1 MTDDTPLR
9 QLLDDRLTAGLA
21 ASELVPEA
29 ADLLRGMLPEPAG
42 PERTGRAGPVYLR
55 SITAAGWRGVGPE
68 TTLDL
73 PPGPGLTVV
82 AGRNGTGK
90 SSFAEA
96 AEMALTGFNARW
108 DGSNGKART
117 AVWKEGW
124 RNLHDSTV
132 PTVSVRL
139 TLDDTGDP
147 VTVRR
152 TWYGAKVD
160 EARTTVE
167 RADGTEQK
175 LEESIDAS
183 TLSLYRPFLP
193 YSELGSMVDG
203 TLSALHNTLARF
215 VGLGQL
221 GDIDDLLAARVKA
234 CKDVENRPRALKTAA
249 TEALTGLDDQRA
261 VEAAR
266 ALGGRTPDAAV
277 VRALLDRDVVT
288 ASGADV
294 RLRSLAALSGPDEQE
309 VAGAL
314 ARLRE
319 AVAAAEDVRHSDAE
333 DARRLAGLL
342 ESALEHR
349 RRSQNADCP
358 VCGTADRLDP
368 AWADGARAEIE
379 RLQSGAAGAE
389 AARRTLGTARRALH
403 DLVQPVPEL
412 LRAEESELAGL
423 WREWAL
429 CRSLT
434 DPAEL
439 ANRVERVAPRL
450 GAACRQVSEE
460 AARKLTDRNTA
471 WRPAAVRL
479 AEWLDATEKATEAK
493 DQRKEAEAARSWLRT
508 QTDQLRKER
517 MAKFEKQSQD
527 VWNKLCESS
536 SVSLGSITLK
546 GTAARGSVQL
556 GVSVDDQEAP
566 AYSVMSQGELHSLA
580 LSLFIPR
587 ATHDDSPFGFL
598 VIDDPVQSMDAQKV
612 EGLATVLSECAR
624 HRQVVVF
631 THDTRLEQAISHLG
645 IEATICCIAR
655 ASDSVVTVVKESDP
669 VKQAFKEARDLSHD
683 QCLPQSVADRVIP
696 AMCRL
701 ALEIACMETARRA
714 LRDDHG
720 LGLAEIEERVARLVR
735 TKEHVALALLGDS
748 SGRPRTVVESL
759 CAGGWALIDELNEGS
774 HSGLPTVDD
783 RKQLV
788 ARTERLAGAIRRGRG
803 TVVSQG
809 GAR

>member
-1 MTDDTPLR
+1 MTDDVPLR
-9 QLLDDRLTAGLA
+9 QLLNDRLGTSDLA
-21 ASELVPEA
+21 PGA
-29 ADLLRGMLPEPAG
+29 ADLLRGMLPEPP
-42 PERTGRAGPVYLR
+42 PEKTGRAGPVYLR

-96 AEMALTGFNARW
+96 AEMALTGLNARW

-117 AVWKEGW
+117 VVWKEGW

-132 PTVSVRL
+132 PAVSVRL

-175 LEESIDAS
+175 LEESVDAS
-183 TLSLYRPFLP
+183 MLSLYRPFLP

-215 VGLGQL
+215 IGLGQL
-221 GDIDDLLAARVKA
+221 GDMDDLLAARIKA
-234 CKDVENRPRALKTAA
+234 CKDIESRPGGLKSAA
-249 TEALTGLDDQRA
+249 IEVLAGLDDQRA

-266 ALGGRTPDAAV
+266 ALGGRTADVAA
-277 VRALLDRDVVT
+277 VRALLDQDAVT
-288 ASGADV
+288 DAGMDV
-294 RLRSLAALSGPDEQE
+294 RLRALATLSGPDEQE

-319 AVAAAEDVRHSDAE
+319 AAAAAEDVRHSNAE

-342 ESALEHR
+342 ENALEHR
-349 RRSQNADCP
+349 HRSQSADCP
-358 VCGTADRLDP
+358 VCGTAGRLDRT
-368 AWADGARAEIE
+368 WAEGARAEIE
-379 RLQSGAAGAE
+379 RLQSEAAEAE
-389 AARRTLGTARRALH
+389 AARRTLGVAHRAVH
-403 DLVQPVPEL
+403 DLVQPVPDL
-412 LRAEESELAGL
+412 LRAEESELADL

-439 ANRVERVAPRL
+439 ANRVERVAPTL
-450 GAACRQVSEE
+450 GTACRQVSDE
-460 AARKLTDRNTA
+460 AARALTDRNTA

-479 AEWLDATEKATEAK
+479 AEWLDATQKAEEAK
-493 DQRKEAEAARSWLRT
+493 AQRGETEKARSWLRKL
-508 QTDQLRKER
+508 TDELRDER
-517 MAKFEKQSQD
+517 MAKFDKQSQD
-527 VWNKLCESS
+527 VWKKLCESS
-536 SVSLGSITLK
+536 SVALGRITLK

-598 VIDDPVQSMDAQKV
+598 VIDDPVQSMDTQKV

-624 HRQVVVF
+624 RRQVVVF
-631 THDTRLEQAISHLG
+631 THDTRLEQAITHLG
-645 IEATICCIAR
+645 IEATVLHISR
-655 ASDSVVTVVKESDP
+655 ESESVVTVEKRSEP
-669 VKQAFKEARDLSHD
+669 VQQAFKDVRDLSYD
-683 QCLPQSVADRVIP
+683 QSLPQSVADRVIP
-696 AMCRL
+696 AMCRI
-701 ALEIACMETARRA
+701 ALEVACMETARRA

-720 LGLAEIEERVARLVR
+720 LGLAEIEERISPLVR
-735 TKEHVALALLGDS
+735 TKEYVALALLGDS
-748 SGRPRTVVESL
+748 SGEPQTAVESL
-759 CAGGWALIDELNEGS
+759 HAGGWTLINELNAGS
-774 HSGLPTVDD
+774 HPGLPTVDA
-783 RKQLV
+783 RKLLV
-788 ARTERLAGAIRRGRG
+788 KRTERLADAIRRGRA
-803 TVVSQG
+803 TVVAQG

>member
-1 MTDDTPLR
+1 MTDDIPLR
-9 QLLDDRLTAGLA
+9 QLLNDRLGTSDLA
-21 ASELVPEA
+21 PGA
-29 ADLLRGMLPEPAG
+29 ADLLRGMLPEPPPEKAG
-42 PERTGRAGPVYLR
+42 RVGPVYLR

-96 AEMALTGFNARW
+96 AEMALTGLNARW

-132 PTVSVRL
+132 PAVSVRL

-175 LEESIDAS
+175 LEESVDAS

-215 VGLGQL
+215 IGLGQL
-221 GDIDDLLAARVKA
+221 GDMDDLLAARIKA
-234 CKDVENRPRALKTAA
+234 CKDIESRPGGLKAAAVEV
-249 TEALTGLDDQRA
+249 LTGLDDQRA

-266 ALGGRTPDAAV
+266 ALGGRTADVAA
-277 VRALLDRDVVT
+277 VRALLDQDAVT
-288 ASGADV
+288 DAGVDV
-294 RLRSLAALSGPDEQE
+294 RLRALATLSGPDEQE

-319 AVAAAEDVRHSDAE
+319 AAAAAEDVRHSNAE

-349 RRSQNADCP
+349 HRSQNADCP
-358 VCGTADRLDP
+358 LCGTAGRLDRT
-368 AWADGARAEIE
+368 WAEGARAEIE
-379 RLQSGAAGAE
+379 RLQSAAAGAE
-389 AARRTLGTARRALH
+389 AARRTLGVARRAVH
-403 DLVQPVPEL
+403 DLVQPVPDL

-439 ANRVERVAPRL
+439 ANRVERVAPTL
-450 GAACRQVSEE
+450 GTACRQVSEE
-460 AARKLTDRNTA
+460 AARALTDRNTA

-479 AEWLDATEKATEAK
+479 AEWLDATEKATEAAE
-493 DQRKEAEAARSWLRT
+493 RHKEAKAARSWLRKL
-508 QTDQLRKER
+508 TDELRDER
-517 MAKFEKQSQD
+517 MAKFDKQSQD
-527 VWNKLCESS
+527 VWKKLCESS
-536 SVSLGSITLK
+536 SVALGRITLK

-598 VIDDPVQSMDAQKV
+598 VIDDPVQSMDTQKV

-631 THDTRLEQAISHLG
+631 THDTRLEQAITHLG
-645 IEATICCIAR
+645 IEATILHISR
-655 ASDSVVTVVKESDP
+655 ESESVVTVEKRSEP
-669 VKQAFKEARDLSHD
+669 VQQAFKDVRDLSYD
-683 QCLPQSVADRVIP
+683 QSLPQSVADRVVP
-696 AMCRL
+696 AMCRI
-701 ALEIACMETARRA
+701 ALEVACMETARRT

-720 LGLAEIEERVARLVR
+720 LGLAEIEERITPLVR
-735 TKEHVALALLGDS
+735 TKEYVALALLGDS
-748 SGRPRTVVESL
+748 SGEPQRAVESL
-759 CAGGWALIDELNEGS
+759 HAGGWTLINELNAGS
-774 HSGLPTVDD
+774 HPGLPTLDA
-783 RKQLV
+783 RKRLV
-788 ARTERLAGAIRRGRG
+788 KRTERLADAIRRGRA
-803 TVVSQG
+803 TVVAQG

>member
-1 MTDDTPLR
+1 
-9 QLLDDRLTAGLA
+9 
-21 ASELVPEA
+21 
-29 ADLLRGMLPEPAG
+29 
-42 PERTGRAGPVYLR
+42 
-55 SITAAGWRGVGPE
+55 
-68 TTLDL
+68 
-73 PPGPGLTVV
+73 
-82 AGRNGTGK
+82 
-90 SSFAEA
+90 
-96 AEMALTGFNARW
+96 MA
-108 DGSNGKART
+108 K
-117 AVWKEGW
+117 
-124 RNLHDSTV
+124 LHDCTV
-132 PTVSVRL
+132 PAVSVRL

-152 TWYGAKVD
+152 TWYGLKVD

-183 TLSLYRPFLP
+183 TLALYRPFLP

-215 VGLGQL
+215 IGLGQL
-221 GDIDDLLAARVKA
+221 GDIDDRLAARIKA
-234 CKDVENRPRALKTAA
+234 CKDVEGRPRALKTSAV
-249 TEALTGLDDQRA
+249 EALTGLDDQRA

-266 ALGGRTPDAAV
+266 ALGGRTADVDA
-277 VRALLDRDVVT
+277 VRALLDGDAVT
-288 ASGADV
+288 DGGVDV
-294 RLRSLAALSGPDEQE
+294 RLRALATLTGPDEQE

-314 ARLRE
+314 ERLRE
-319 AVAAAEDVRHSDAE
+319 AVAAAEDARHTDAE

-349 RRSQNADCP
+349 HRSQSADCP
-358 VCGTADRLDP
+358 VCGTADRLDRS
-368 AWADGARAEIE
+368 WAENTRAEIE
-379 RLQSGAAGAE
+379 RLQSEAAGAE
-389 AARRTLGTARRALH
+389 AARRTLSAARRAVH
-403 DLVQPVPEL
+403 DLVQPVPDL
-412 LRAEESELAGL
+412 LRSEESALADL

-439 ANRVERVAPRL
+439 AKSVERVAPTL

-460 AARKLTDRNTA
+460 AARRLTDRNTA

-479 AEWLDATEKATEAK
+479 AEWLDAEEKAGEAK
-493 DQRKEAEAARSWLRT
+493 DQRAVTEKARSWLRKL
-508 QTDQLRKER
+508 TDELRDER
-517 MAKFEKQSQD
+517 MAKFDKQSQD
-527 VWNKLCESS
+527 VWKKLCESS
-536 SVSLGSITLK
+536 SVALGRITLK
-546 GTAARGSVQL
+546 GTAARGSVKL

-598 VIDDPVQSMDAQKV
+598 VIDDPVQSMDTQKV
-612 EGLATVLSECAR
+612 EGLVAVLNDCAR

-645 IEATICCIAR
+645 IEATILRISR
-655 ASDSVVTVVKESDP
+655 ESDSVVTVEKRSDP
-669 VKQAFKEARDLSHD
+669 VKQAFGEARALSYD
-683 QCLPQSVADRVIP
+683 QHLPQHVADRVIP
-696 AMCRL
+696 AMCRN
-701 ALEIACMETARRA
+701 ALEIACMETARRT

-720 LGLAEIEERVARLVR
+720 LGLAEIEERIATVER
-735 TKEHVALALLGDS
+735 TKEYVALALLGDS
-748 SGRPRTVVESL
+748 SGEPQSVVESL
-759 CAGGWALIDELNEGS
+759 YAGGWTLINELNADS
-774 HSGLPTVDD
+774 HPGLPTTGD

-788 ARTERLAGAIRRGRG
+788 TRTERLAEAIRRGRG

>member
-1 MTDDTPLR
+1 MTDDTPLH
-9 QLLDDRLTAGLA
+9 QLLADRLD
-21 ASELVPEA
+21 ASELAPEA
-29 ADLLRGMLPEPAG
+29 ADLLRGLLPEQS
-42 PERTGRAGPVYLR
+42 PEKTGRSGPMYLR

-68 TTLDL
+68 ATLDL
-73 PPGPGLTVV
+73 PPGPGLIVV
-82 AGRNGTGK
+82 AGRNGAGK
-90 SSFAEA
+90 SSLAEA
-96 AEMALTGFNARW
+96 GEMALTGLNARW
-108 DGSNGKART
+108 DGSNGKGRT
-117 AVWKEGW
+117 VVWKEGW
-124 RNLHDSTV
+124 RNLHESTAPAV
-132 PTVSVRL
+132 AVRL
-139 TLDDTGDP
+139 TLDDADDP

-152 TWYGAKVD
+152 TWYGEKVH

-183 TLSLYRPFLP
+183 MLSLYRPFLP

-215 VGLGQL
+215 IGLGQL
-221 GDIDDLLAARVKA
+221 GDIDERLAARIKA
-234 CKDVENRPRALKTAA
+234 CKDIESRPRDLRAA
-249 TEALTGLDDQRA
+249 AIEALTGLDDQRA

-266 ALGGRTPDAAV
+266 ALGGRTADVAA
-277 VRALLDRDVVT
+277 VRALLDRDAVT
-288 ASGADV
+288 DPSVDV
-294 RLRSLAALSGPDEQE
+294 RLRALASLSGPDERE

-319 AVAAAEDVRHSDAE
+319 AAAAVEDVRHSNAE

-349 RRSQNADCP
+349 RRSQSADCP
-358 VCGTADRLDP
+358 VCGTADRLDR
-368 AWADGARAEIE
+368 AWADGARLEIE
-379 RLQSGAAGAE
+379 RLQSEAANAA
-389 AARRTLGTARRALH
+389 AARRILGVARRAVH
-403 DLVQPVPEL
+403 DLVQPVPDL
-412 LRAEESELAGL
+412 LRTEESELACL

-429 CRSLT
+429 CRSLS
-434 DPAEL
+434 DPNEL
-439 ANRVERVAPRL
+439 ANHVERVAPTL
-450 GAACRQVSEE
+450 GMACRQVSEE
-460 AARKLTDRNTA
+460 ATHRLTGRNTA

-479 AEWLDATEKATEAK
+479 AEWLDATERAVEAAER
-493 DQRKEAEAARSWLRT
+493 RKEAEAARSWLRKL
-508 QTDQLRKER
+508 TDELRDRR
-517 MAKFEKQSQD
+517 MTKFVKQSQD
-527 VWNKLCESS
+527 VWKKLCESS

-546 GTAARGSVQL
+546 GTARQGSVQL
-556 GVSVDDQEAP
+556 GVSVDAHEAP

-598 VIDDPVQSMDAQKV
+598 VIDDPVQSMDTQKV

-631 THDTRLEQAISHLG
+631 THDTRLEQAISYLG
-645 IEATICCIAR
+645 IEATIFHVSR
-655 ASDSVVTVVKESDP
+655 DSGSVVTVEKRSDP
-669 VKQAFKEARDLSHD
+669 VMQAFKEVRALCHD
-683 QCLPQSVADRVIP
+683 QHLPQSVADRVIP

-701 ALEIACMETARRA
+701 ALEVACMETARRT

-720 LGLAEIEERVARLVR
+720 LGLAEIEERIAPLER

-748 SGRPRTVVESL
+748 SRRPQTVVESL
-759 CAGGWALIDELNEGS
+759 HAGGWELINELNAGS
-774 HSGLPTVDD
+774 HSELATVNG

>member
-1 MTDDTPLR
+1 MTDDTPLP

-21 ASELVPEA
+21 ASELAPEA
-29 ADLLRGMLPEPAG
+29 AELLRGMLPEPT

-96 AEMALTGFNARW
+96 AEMALTGLNARW
-108 DGSNGKART
+108 DGSNGKTRT

-139 TLDDTGDP
+139 TLDDTRDP

-167 RADGTEQK
+167 RADGTQQK

-215 VGLGQL
+215 IGLGQL
-221 GDIDDLLAARVKA
+221 GDIDDRLAARIKE
-234 CKDVENRPRALKTAA
+234 CKDVEKRPGALKAA
-249 TEALTGLDDQRA
+249 AVDALTGLDDQRA

-266 ALGGRTPDAAV
+266 ALGGRTPDADA
-277 VRALLDRDVVT
+277 VRALLDRDAVT
-288 ASGADV
+288 DSGADV
-294 RLRSLAALSGPDEQE
+294 RLRVLATLTGPDQQE

-319 AVAAAEDVRHSDAE
+319 AAAAAEDVRHSDAE

-358 VCGTADRLDP
+358 VCGTADRLDR

-379 RLQSGAAGAE
+379 RLQSEAAGAE
-389 AARRTLGTARRALH
+389 AVRRTLSAAQRAVH
-403 DLVQPVPEL
+403 DLVQPVPDL

-439 ANRVERVAPRL
+439 ANRVERVAPTL

-460 AARKLTDRNTA
+460 AARRLTDRSTA
-471 WRPAAVRL
+471 WRPAVVRL
-479 AEWLDATEKATEAK
+479 AEWLGATEKAAEAK
-493 DQRKEAEAARSWLRT
+493 DQRKEAEAARSWFRKLTKELR
-508 QTDQLRKER
+508 DER
-517 MAKFEKQSQD
+517 MAKLSKQSQG
-527 VWNKLCESS
+527 VWKKLCESS
-536 SVSLGSITLK
+536 SVSLGNIELK
-546 GTAARGSVQL
+546 GTARQGSVQL
-556 GVSVDDQEAP
+556 DVSVDAHEAP

-598 VIDDPVQSMDAQKV
+598 VIDDPVQSMDTQKV

-645 IEATICCIAR
+645 IEATILHISR
-655 ASDSVVTVVKESDP
+655 ESDSVVTVEKRSDP
-669 VKQAFKEARDLSHD
+669 VKQAFQEARDLSYD
-683 QCLPQSVADRVIP
+683 QYLPQSVADRVIP
-696 AMCRL
+696 AMCRH
-701 ALEIACMETARRA
+701 ALEVACMETARRT
-714 LRDDHG
+714 LRDDQG
-720 LGLAEIEERVARLVR
+720 LGLAEIEERISPLVR

-748 SGRPRTVVESL
+748 SGRPQVVVESL
-759 CAGGWALIDELNEGS
+759 YAGGWALISELNEGS
-774 HSGLPTVDD
+774 HPGLPTLDD

-788 ARTERLAGAIRRGRG
+788 TRTERLARAIRRGRG